1 MEENRKITT
10 ALALAGA
17 ALLLFMA
24 GYPVVKE
31 KISEHRK
38 KDVFLVEEQSLGDR
52 EEVEEERKA
61 GLEEKKESPAPEV
74 AIERK
79 ELPEVCFSLAMKRIR
94 RRFGYPCGGV
104 IPESVIFLCPAFQK
118 AEGWSL
124 KRRRKEAFLS
134 GIWK

>member
-38 KDVFLVEEQSLGDR
+38 KDVFLAEEQSLGDR
-52 EEVEEERKA
+52 EEVEEERKP
-61 GLEEKKESPAPEV
+61 GWKK
-74 AIERK
+74 
-79 ELPEVCFSLAMKRIR
+79 
-94 RRFGYPCGGV
+94 
-104 IPESVIFLCPAFQK
+104 
-118 AEGWSL
+118 
-124 KRRRKEAFLS
+124 KRRVLRRK
-134 GIWK
+134 WR

>member
-38 KDVFLVEEQSLGDR
+38 KDVFLAEEQSLGDR
-52 EEVEEERKA
+52 EEIEEERKA

-74 AIERK
+74 AIEHARP
-79 ELPEVCFSLAMKRIR
+79 LPGLVHA
-94 RRFGYPCGGV
+94 V
-104 IPESVIFLCPAFQK
+104 
-118 AEGWSL
+118 
-124 KRRRKEAFLS
+124 
-134 GIWK
+134 